1 MTISLSVVL
10 IINKLN
16 ESYKKDLFSANYE
29 KLIRYGDFNVEANES
44 SVKACCKI
52 CGLKRLNEQSTCY
65 KNTSNPR
72 CTDLIQTDVP

>member
-1 MTISLSVVL
+1 MIL
-10 IINKLN
+10 
-16 ESYKKDLFSANYE
+16 
-29 KLIRYGDFNVEANES
+29 YGDFDVEANES

-52 CGLKRLNEQSTCY
+52 CGLKRLIEQSTCY